1 MKNRQVVEDPEDIED
16 INEQSP
22 GENVFSL
29 RGSSD
34 FFPFGFAPL
43 DFTNPF
49 TNPEKT
55 YSPESAGVAED
66 RHSGGSALS
75 TIS

>member
-22 GENVFSL
+22 GEKKDSL
-29 RGSSD
+29 RGSS
-34 FFPFGFAPL
+34 

-55 YSPESAGVAED
+55 YSPESAGAAED